1 MNEFLILSPVY
12 PYRGG
17 IANFAEML
25 YKTLSAKGNIKII
38 NFKRQYPSILF
49 PGKTQYEENDKKGD
63 IRSERMLDSINPL
76 NWIKVG
82 KKIKAENPSYLIIN
96 YWLPFFAPAFGVIS
110 SIAKKNGNTKVVA
123 ICHNVLP
130 HEKRPGDK
138 VLTKYF
144 FKHVDYFVTMSDAV
158 QRDLLEIKP
167 SAVNKLLFHPVY
179 SNFGEP
185 VSKEKALKRLNL
197 EEKKTLLFF
206 GFIRAYKG
214 LDVLLKAVSLLKD
227 KMDFKL
233 IVAGE
238 FYANKQEY
246 LKIIK
251 EQELE
256 NYIDLHS
263 DFISSS
269 DVKYYF
275 SAADVVVLPYKS
287 ATQSGIVQVANNFY
301 KPVIA
306 TNVGGLGEIIKDG
319 YNGYIVEP
327 DNPEALAKAI
337 ERFFNEADA
346 KVMSENVKKELDK
359 YSWNR
364 FVEELIEL
372 IGEGE

>member
-1 MNEFLILSPVY
+1 MNEFLILSPAY

-25 YKTLSAKGNIKII
+25 YNTLSLKGKTKIV
-38 NFKRQYPSILF
+38 NFKRQYPAMFF
-49 PGKTQYEENDKKGD
+49 PGKTQYEEGGKTGN
-63 IRSERMLDSINPL
+63 IPSERVLDSINPL

-82 KKIKAENPSYLIIN
+82 NKIKGENPAYLIIN
-96 YWLPFFAPAFGVIS
+96 FWLPFFAPAFGVVS
-110 SIAKKNGNTKVVA
+110 SIAKKNGNTKVIA

-130 HEKRPGDK
+130 HEKHPGDK
-138 VLTKYF
+138 MLTKYF
-144 FKHVDYFVTMSDAV
+144 FKHVDYFITMSDAV
-158 QRDLLEIKP
+158 QRDLLKIKP

-185 VSKEKALKRLNL
+185 VSKEKALKRLKL
-197 EEKKTLLFF
+197 EEKKTILFF

-214 LDVLLKAVSLLKD
+214 LDVLLKALALLKE
-227 KMDFKL
+227 KLDFKL

-251 EQELE
+251 EQGLDTYVELR
-256 NYIDLHS
+256 S
-263 DFISSS
+263 DFISPS
-269 DVKYYF
+269 DVRYYF

-287 ATQSGIVQVANNFY
+287 ATQSGIVQIANNFY

-327 DNPEALAKAI
+327 NDPAAMAKAI

-346 KVMSENVKKELDK
+346 EVMSENVRKELNK
-359 YSWNR
+359 YSWDK
-364 FVEELIEL
+364 FADELIEL
-372 IGEGE
+372 IGKAE